1 MPVFFIQCKPIIG
14 KRFVKDMNIDLNEL
28 VKGLVYRDVKKLYL
42 GFLYALEDLK
52 SQDKITED
60 EFQRLRKRVLDY
72 GNNCYRNIEEE
83 LNNFDFK
90 LKEK

>member
-1 MPVFFIQCKPIIG
+1 
-14 KRFVKDMNIDLNEL
+14 MNIDLNDF
-28 VKGLVYRDVKKLYL
+28 VNGLVYRDVKKLYL
-42 GFLYALEDLK
+42 SFLYTLEDLL
-52 SQDKITED
+52 SQDKISDE
-60 EFQRLRKRVLDY
+60 EFQRMRKRVLDH

>member
-1 MPVFFIQCKPIIG
+1 MK
-14 KRFVKDMNIDLNEL
+14 IDLNEL

-42 GFLYALEDLK
+42 GFLYALEDLQG
-52 SQDKITED
+52 QDKITQD

>member
-1 MPVFFIQCKPIIG
+1 
-14 KRFVKDMNIDLNEL
+14 MNIDLNEL

-42 GFLYALEDLK
+42 SFLYTLEDLK

-90 LKEK
+90 LK

>member
-1 MPVFFIQCKPIIG
+1 
-14 KRFVKDMNIDLNEL
+14 MNIDLNEL

-42 GFLYALEDLK
+42 GFLYTLEDLQ

-90 LKEK
+90 LKDK